1 MTRNYNRLWQRP
13 HRPHR
18 DSPYPDIP
26 SEPVYLYT
34 HQNVHLDPYFVIKY
48 HQNLPNFDTKS
59 DHSEASGE
67 DEWEDCNSVDYENG
81 QNCES
86 VNYENSDHEP
96 PDNDYYDHS
105 DGDYYHDDERQEQR
119 FEPNY
124 DYQEKN
130 FDRQPSE
137 QDYDDY
143 DYYEGYPDDPEALDH
158 QFQRLEIEIKRPEHD
173 TFSSCNTPNE
183 ESHFAYKDVFYHE
196 DAAQHFHLECSE
208 CIRYMD
214 QNGFSVPPPGY
225 NYNQHRTG
233 HDPWPALAQPTASES
248 QRENASALSTASECE
263 TADSDDGNP
272 QQI

>member
-1 MTRNYNRLWQRP
+1 MTRNYHRLWQRP

-34 HQNVHLDPYFVIKY
+34 HQNVDLKNVEREFGPYFVLKY
-48 HQNLPNFDTKS
+48 HQNLPNFDTES
-59 DHSEASGE
+59 DHSETSGE

-96 PDNDYYDHS
+96 PNNDYYDHS
-105 DGDYYHDDERQEQR
+105 DGDYYHDDERHEQ
-119 FEPNY
+119 
-124 DYQEKN
+124 Q
-130 FDRQPSE
+130 Q

-143 DYYEGYPDDPEALDH
+143 DYYEGYHDDPEALDH
-158 QFQRLEIEIKRPEHD
+158 QLQRLEIGDERPEHD

-196 DAAQHFHLECSE
+196 EAGQHFHLECSE

-214 QNGFSVPPPGY
+214 ENGFSVPPPGY
-225 NYNQHRTG
+225 DYEQHGTG

-248 QRENASALSTASECE
+248 QQENAFALPTASECE